1 MSTGPDRSS
10 SDTSR
15 ISPTAHYTSYVWYRN
30 GLSHESLETALGR
43 VLYRLLALPNLA
55 YSVMFRQPNL
65 EHMLLARHRVIDHL
79 LERAIESGTVGQVI
93 EVAAGYSPRGFR
105 FARRYPDLIYVEGD
119 LPAQAAAK
127 RELLARAGLLRD
139 NHHVTAINALV
150 DSGDDSLDA
159 VAGVL
164 LDPKRGVAIITEGL
178 LGYFSRED
186 VEQMWGRFAR
196 CLSRFPGGIYLSDL
210 NFELDV
216 NRRYGPRLFRVVLQ
230 LFARGRVHL
239 HYREPNDADAAL
251 HASGFN
257 TARLYLPTEFA
268 DIKIPARDR
277 EHVVR
282 IIDAAR

>member
-1 MSTGPDRSS
+1 LVTPLG
-10 SDTSR
+10 
-15 ISPTAHYTSYVWYRN
+15 
-30 GLSHESLETALGR
+30 GLLH
-43 VLYRLLALPNLA
+43 RLLALPNLA
-55 YSVMFRQPNL
+55 YSVISRQPNVDD
-65 EHMLLARHRVIDHL
+65 MLLARHRVIDHL
-79 LERAIESGTVGQVI
+79 LERAIESGTVGQVV

-119 LPAQAAAK
+119 LPATAAAK
-127 RELLARAGLLRD
+127 RELLARAGLGRE
-139 NHHVTAINALV
+139 NHHITAINALV
-150 DSGDDSLDA
+150 DSGDASLDA
-159 VAGVL
+159 VADKL

-186 VEQMWGRFAR
+186 VERMWGRFSR
-196 CLSRFPGGIYLSDL
+196 CLSRFPAGIYLSDL

-216 NRRYGPRLFRVVLQ
+216 NRRFGARLFRFVLQ

-257 TARLYLPTEFA
+257 SARLYLPAEFE
-268 DIKIPARDR
+268 DIEIPARDR